1 VISTLQHMNFFT
13 RLTGLKLIGIVLLA
27 VISCV
32 VFPFFLVIII
42 VGMARD
48 ELCNF
53 ASQRYERRGRRHER
67 SFQESNM
74 HCF

>member
-1 VISTLQHMNFFT
+1 MNSLV
-13 RLTGLKLIGIVLLA
+13 RVTGLNLIGIVLLA

-32 VFPFFLVIII
+32 VFPFFLVILII
-42 VGMARD
+42 GTASGGLYALASRRD
-48 ELCNF
+48 
-53 ASQRYERRGRRHER
+53 ERRGRRHER